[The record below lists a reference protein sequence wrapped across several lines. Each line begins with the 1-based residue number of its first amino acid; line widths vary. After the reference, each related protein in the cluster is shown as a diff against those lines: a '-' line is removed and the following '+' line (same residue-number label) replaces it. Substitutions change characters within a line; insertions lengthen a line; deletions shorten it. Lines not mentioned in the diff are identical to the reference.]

1 MMRKQKYANGGQIAG
16 QALMAGLSGA
26 ATGSA
31 VPGIGTLV
39 GAGIG
44 VASSLL
50 SNVGQKSTES
60 TPGMNQKLPIS
71 NPSTAHM
78 FAMGGNI
85 QDMASEIEAGGT
97 HEQNPNGGVPVT
109 DQALLEEGEFKVG
122 NFVFSKRLINP
133 ETGNSFADDAKRSVD
148 KKRPNDVISNNYS
161 KKKLEQLFA
170 TQEAM
175 KPKEEAGPTQQFAWG
190 GQIPDFTNAIN
201 SMQTAGVVNPLNM
214 QYNQTPGYVV
224 PSIGI
229 PGSQASPQ
237 NVQIPQITN
246 PLDLQYNQTPGYT
259 QPSAG
264 LPNYANTINPNVDL
278 MDARDPYD
286 VSNLDFVEASVP
298 NTSTVSGLNLNLN
311 ANLPSVS
318 AAMPVRQPLDLNS
331 GLGSNFDADLAQA
344 QKDLYNPQLNK
355 NPISSLTYAP
365 IASGV
370 GSLAY
375 ALASKSKQL
384 GLDTFRNNKTIS
396 YSPVDFSQVQRNLA
410 GQIGAQRRA
419 ATISGSAGQYLSNLQ
434 GLNTGAGQAIANA
447 ALQADVTNQDR
458 RFRTE
463 SANSQ
468 IEAQNQAMRYQI
480 ENMNQA
486 STAART
492 NAILNNLNNLGTM
505 AGQVGNTLTRA
516 NIANNLTDYSIAG
529 NYKIQEAFA
538 KAKQANPNLTFEE
551 FRATYGI

>member
-214 QYNQTPGYVV
+214 QYNQTPGY
-224 PSIGI
+224 
-229 PGSQASPQ
+229 
-237 NVQIPQITN
+237 
-246 PLDLQYNQTPGYT
+246 T

-355 NPISSLTYAP
+355 NPISPLTYAP

-516 NIANNLTDYSIAG
+516 NIANNLTEYTLAG

-538 KAKQANPNLTFEE
+538 KAKKANPNLTFEE